1 MNQNI
6 LFPDLQTVDDARNA
20 VSFQAQQAG
29 ALIPCFVLVSD
40 LEKRSGSKL
49 DSKEAILNA
58 FNEYRF
64 DYEEFAEEAIEDED
78 FNGDGEIWVS

>member
-6 LFPDLQTVDDARNA
+6 LFPDLQSVDDTRQA

-29 ALIPCFVLVSD
+29 ALISCFVLVSD
-40 LEKRSGSKL
+40 LEKRAGSGL

-64 DYEEFAEEAIEDED
+64 DYEELAEEAIEDED
-78 FNGDGEIWVS
+78 FNEAGEIWVS